1 MKQNTNS
8 TCKRFGGIVKALI
21 ASAAIALAGA
31 TQAEELVWYTSY
43 SDAVSQAKQTGR
55 LIFFIGGRT
64 TCGLTAHTM
73 ASCEDESVSPTLTQ
87 KCVLWFCNFDTQ
99 YSDFK
104 RYSSG
109 LSGGVFPLTCIIDP
123 NTPTTYKVRTIGP
136 LEPDEILD
144 LLKKA
149 GSSSSSS
156 SKKVTVTFNAN
167 GGDLSEA
174 KKLKVGSTLGALPS
188 CTRKG
193 YTFKGWYTKKSGGT
207 RVSATTKVTA
217 KVTYYAQ
224 WTANKYKIVFNANG
238 GKGTMKALTA
248 TYGTSIKLTANAFK
262 RTNYKFLGWAKSKS
276 ATEVK
281 YKNKSSVKNL
291 TSTSGKTVTLYAVWK
306 RK

>member
-1 MKQNTNS
+1 MNAKMVVR
-8 TCKRFGGIVKALI
+8 KRFGGVVKALV
-21 ASAAIALAGA
+21 ASAAIALAGVA
-31 TQAEELVWYTSY
+31 QAEELTWYTSY
-43 SDAVSQAKQTGR
+43 DEAVSQAKQTGR

-64 TCGLTAHTM
+64 SCGLTAYTM

-99 YSDFK
+99 YSDFR
-104 RYSSG
+104 RYSGG
-109 LSGGVFPLTCIIDP
+109 LGGGAFPLTCIIDP
-123 NTPTTYKVRTIGP
+123 NTPNTYKVRTTGP
-136 LEPDEILD
+136 LDPDEILA

-149 GSSSSSS
+149 GSSSSS

-167 GGDLSEA
+167 GGDSSES
-174 KKLKVGSTLGALPS
+174 KKLKVGSTLGTLPT

-193 YTFKGWYTKKSGGT
+193 YTFVGWYTKKSGGT
-207 RVSATTKVTA
+207 RIYASTKVTA
-217 KVTYYAQ
+217 KVTYYAR

-281 YKNKSSVKNL
+281 YKNKASVKNL
-291 TSTSGKTVTLYAVWK
+291 TATSGKTVTLYAVWQ
-306 RK
+306 RKK